1 MHVNDQKNAVILE
14 TKRFN
19 ESKSDV
25 SANQSAHPAAKT
37 AISNNNP

>member
-25 SANQSAHPAAKT
+25 SK
-37 AISNNNP
+37 AIPESMLIRLQKPQ